1 MDNPFKPLFPSPL
14 EVDRF
19 ISEREKGE
27 HTMSKFP
34 SPLEVDRFI
43 SEEAKRIYRRKVK
56 KFPSP
61 LEVDRFIS

>member
-43 SEEAKRIYRRKVK
+43 SKTLSMHQSTTLMVSV
-56 KFPSP
+56 PS
-61 LEVDRFIS
+61 RGR